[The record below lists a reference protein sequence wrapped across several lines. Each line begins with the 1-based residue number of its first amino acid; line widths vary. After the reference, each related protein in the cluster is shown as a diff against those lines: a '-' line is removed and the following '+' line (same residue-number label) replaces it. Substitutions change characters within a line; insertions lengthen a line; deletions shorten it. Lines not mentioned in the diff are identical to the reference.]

1 MEAPSNPE
9 IDLSSAPPLGALEF
23 TAVSEKYRTLRIV
36 QWSIV
41 QLILALCILAPV
53 LFNTLFEGVKVP
65 ADFGNGYWRIP
76 FLVQGV
82 LGGFWLVEEW
92 LGFPRRGYVVR
103 ERDITYRSGWFS
115 RSTTTI
121 PYSQVQH
128 IELTQGLIAR
138 WFGLKHLKLFT
149 AGGSGNLR
157 IAGIQEADAQVL
169 RSVLDSRTGKG

>member
-9 IDLSSAPPLGALEF
+9 VDLSSVPPLGALDF
-23 TAVSEKYRTLRIV
+23 TAVSEDYRTLRII
-36 QWSIV
+36 QWSVV
-41 QLILALCILAPV
+41 QLVLALCILAPV
-53 LFNTLFEGVKVP
+53 FIRTLFNNVELSV
-65 ADFGNGYWRIP
+65 DFDDDYWRIP
-76 FLVQGV
+76 LLVQGV
-82 LGGFWLVEEW
+82 IGGFWLVEEW

-115 RSTTTI
+115 RTTTTI

-157 IAGIQEADAQVL
+157 IAGIEEADAQVL